1 MICIS
6 KWIQATLALGLLLS
20 VTQFARADEAKGTI
34 KEKVGQV
41 TDNPNLTVDGQK
53 EKFAGLVQEK
63 VGQIEKV
70 FEK

>member
-1 MICIS
+1 MDQSTKDQIE
-6 KWIQATLALGLLLS
+6 GN
-20 VTQFARADEAKGTI
+20 VHEAKGTI

>member
-1 MICIS
+1 MDQSTKDQIE
-6 KWIQATLALGLLLS
+6 GN
-20 VTQFARADEAKGTI
+20 VHEAKGTI

-41 TDNPNLTVDGQK
+41 TDNPNLTVEGQK

-63 VGQIEKV
+63 VAQIEKV